1 MSLFKNRI
9 RGGHVDGPQ
18 KSTDPTEIFKTLIH
32 KEGFDYLRDIQKDF
46 LKLWNVQR
54 SQKDVVGILNTGAGK
69 TLIGQLMLL
78 SKMNEGVGP
87 VVYLCP
93 DRQLVMQAVEQA
105 AIHNIPVVTISHE
118 PGQTAEFPTEFL
130 NGKAI
135 LITTFER
142 MINGRSI
149 FGVEGY
155 GNRPIQ
161 RIGALVVDDAH
172 SCIKKARQQSTIII
186 KNDHP
191 AYSKLWKLFEQSIR
205 QQGEGAFTAI
215 KSGESTVSRVVP
227 YWVWKQQKDSVFNV
241 LHNLYLDNDE
251 SVKFTWR
258 IIGDELSKCQCYIS
272 GSQIEITPPYIPI
285 QKIPSFLM
293 PNLGSF
299 YRQHLIT
306 VQI

>member
-1 MSLFKNRI
+1 M
-9 RGGHVDGPQ
+9 
-18 KSTDPTEIFKTLIH
+18 
-32 KEGFDYLRDIQKDF
+32 
-46 LKLWNVQR
+46 WNVQR

-155 GNRPIQ
+155 GIAPFKE
-161 RIGALVVDDAH
+161 LVH
-172 SCIKKARQQSTIII
+172 
-186 KNDHP
+186 
-191 AYSKLWKLFEQSIR
+191 
-205 QQGEGAFTAI
+205 
-215 KSGESTVSRVVP
+215 
-227 YWVWKQQKDSVFNV
+227 
-241 LHNLYLDNDE
+241 
-251 SVKFTWR
+251 
-258 IIGDELSKCQCYIS
+258 
-272 GSQIEITPPYIPI
+272 
-285 QKIPSFLM
+285 
-293 PNLGSF
+293 
-299 YRQHLIT
+299 
-306 VQI
+306 